1 MKFPVGRR
9 LINGVSAAMGAV
21 CGVVLLFILLLTC
34 ANVAM
39 RYGFNSPILWAAQI
53 ATYGLVYLAFV
64 GAPYALAQRAHV
76 SVDIVASLLSA
87 EHNRRLDVVL
97 DVAGLL
103 YCVAFAILAF
113 QEIARVIKRG
123 SAFVDALIVPE
134 WMVLFVLP
142 LSAVLL
148 VVQYFANLLDDLDKL
163 RPGHP
168 GASA

>member
-1 MKFPVGRR
+1 M
-9 LINGVSAAMGAV
+9 
-21 CGVVLLFILLLTC
+21 
-34 ANVAM
+34 
-39 RYGFNSPILWAAQI
+39 
-53 ATYGLVYLAFV
+53 
-64 GAPYALAQRAHV
+64 
-76 SVDIVASLLSA
+76 
-87 EHNRRLDVVL
+87 RLDVVL